1 MSYNGT
7 KGGIGRYHCDATRSN
22 PAAAPCISFGA
33 LRVDQAVG
41 GEIVRLLKP
50 LGVEAAVRAITDCEH
65 QAGEKQRQLELA
77 LEQARFEAARARR
90 QYDAVDPDNR
100 LVASELERR
109 WNAALAAVETLE
121 KDLDAMVRQQPAAL
135 SAQERQCLLQL
146 GADLEAAWHHPAATA
161 AKRKRIIRAVVGD
174 PADSGCEGSP
184 DRNRTEALR
193 EAHCPD
199 FERTPKHSRRNLE
212 RRTRRPSGSAYPSSA
227 GTCDEVAA
235 RFFFFYWPSGVYPP
249 NRTVVRALTVASR
262 KISKRY
268 RL

>member
-1 MSYNGT
+1 LAGT
-7 KGGIGRYHCDATRSN
+7 PLGEKGGRLPRDIQGGSSWLRRRIS
-22 PAAAPCISFGA
+22 PPFFAASA
-33 LRVDQAVG
+33 LSAQWPPTA
-41 GEIVRLLKP
+41 KT
-50 LGVEAAVRAITDCEH
+50 AITETAFSPGPRTD
-65 QAGEKQRQLELA
+65 
-77 LEQARFEAARARR
+77 
-90 QYDAVDPDNR
+90 R

-109 WNAALAAVETLE
+109 WNAALAVVETLE
-121 KDLDAMVRQQPAAL
+121 KDLDAMVRQRPAAL
-135 SAQERQCLLQL
+135 SAEEHQCLLQL

-235 RFFFFYWPSGVYPP
+235 RSFFSIGRRECILQIELSCGP
-249 NRTVVRALTVASR
+249 
-262 KISKRY
+262 
-268 RL
+268 